1 MKSRH
6 FILDNN
12 YTFDVGVVERY
23 DSGYVERAEVVA
35 TIPLQGTTLD
45 HLNHIG
51 QAVAQHA
58 VDISDITSFDGVRV
72 ELGRHGR
79 ELSFFY
85 VIADISCQEHDRRE
99 SLDVKERYCL
109 IQLDS
114 VPVHGENTYIVPA
127 SWVATKRFED
137 VVHFEE
143 SSLDFMA
150 SEHGAAVFRPGCVV
164 DAVDAGTWS
173 VDDICT
179 VTNILYDLYDDGWL
193 TQDWSAAFQPEKSQ

>member
-51 QAVAQHA
+51 QAVAQYA

-72 ELGRHGR
+72 ELGRRHGR
-79 ELSFFY
+79 ELFY

-99 SLDVKERYCL
+99 SLDAKERYCL

-127 SWVATKRFED
+127 SWVAAERFED

-143 SSLDFMA
+143 SSIDFMA
-150 SEHGAAVFRPGCVV
+150 SEHGAAVFKPGCV
-164 DAVDAGTWS
+164 S
-173 VDDICT
+173 NCVDDIYT
-179 VTNILYDLYDDGWL
+179 TANILYDLHDDGWL
-193 TQDWSAAFQPEKSQ
+193 TQDWSAAFQPEKSA